1 MRKIDG
7 ERNLDRDHGEAQR
20 LHFLRHPGMDTI
32 ELNLQG
38 HLRSILYLFKANQFR
53 LMRRFYIEFPE
64 IGKIFE
70 LIADNDKGKELRQ
83 QIDHLRLSKSDF
95 MEVGLALLRLAYVY
109 DIPLH
114 ELTDIEGSDGV
125 FPLDQHDL
133 ATLGVNFMD
142 HKRYHDSA
150 NFFYSAIIT
159 GGDLDVDF
167 LRDVASEAYWMAN
180 DDEHKKFGAALR
192 VLFYHTFL
200 EIKIRK
206 ILGIQ
211 PKYFLFEAHNFK
223 GKM

>member
-1 MRKIDG
+1 MSLILLCEKLTEKEIWIEIMEKHNDYIFYVIQ
-7 ERNLDRDHGEAQR
+7 ERIQLD
-20 LHFLRHPGMDTI
+20 F
-32 ELNLQG
+32 QG
-38 HLRSILYLFKANQFR
+38 DLRSILYIFKANQFR
-53 LMRRFYIEFPE
+53 LMRRFYVEFPE

-95 MEVGLALLRLAYVY
+95 MEVGLALLRLSYVY

-114 ELTDIEGSDGV
+114 ELTDVEGSDGV

-142 HKRYHDSA
+142 HQRYHDSA
-150 NFFYSAIIT
+150 NLFYSAIVT

-192 VLFYHTFL
+192 VLF
-200 EIKIRK
+200 
-206 ILGIQ
+206 
-211 PKYFLFEAHNFK
+211 
-223 GKM
+223 